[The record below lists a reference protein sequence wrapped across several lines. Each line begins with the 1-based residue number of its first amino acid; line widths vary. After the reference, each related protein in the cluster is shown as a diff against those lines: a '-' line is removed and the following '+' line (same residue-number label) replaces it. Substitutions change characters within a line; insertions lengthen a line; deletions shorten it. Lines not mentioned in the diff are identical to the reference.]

1 MNDLSGL
8 PGIDRLLKVSE
19 TATLAEQWGRQ
30 TVVDAL
36 RTLQVQVR
44 SSGSLPDWALDPQ
57 QYPDQLRRLF
67 TTQFGTGLRPVYNL
81 AGTIIHTN
89 LGRSILSSRM
99 VEAGLKA
106 ATQAVTLEFDLET
119 GRRGDR
125 DRLVEHLLCVLTG
138 AEAATVVNNNA
149 AAVLL
154 VLNSLA
160 ENSLVPVSRGELVE
174 IGGSFRVPEV
184 MQKAGCTLQ
193 EIGTTNRTHIKDYEA
208 AIDAKTRLLLKVHPS
223 NYHIEGFTKSVD
235 VQQLSSVAKKH
246 DLPLYIDLGS
256 GALIN
261 LTKFGLPAEPTAGE
275 VLAQGADIISF
286 SGDKLLG
293 SIQAG
298 IILGKKELIEKV
310 KANPLKR
317 ALRVDKITLGI
328 LTETFKY
335 YQDASTVV
343 ENVPLLATF
352 SKSINEIENHATLVA
367 EVMQQKISADMN
379 CEVTESQCQVGSGSL
394 PGHYLA
400 SRAVCISSPSGGVL
414 GSLHHDLRA
423 LPTPVIARVQEER
436 LWMDM
441 RTVTDVQ
448 GLIKNLQFLD
458 DLSQAS
464 TP

>member
-1 MNDLSGL
+1 MADFSGL
-8 PGIDRLLKVSE
+8 PGIDHLLKDSE
-19 TATLAEQWGRQ
+19 TAELAQRWGRQ

-36 RTLQVQVR
+36 RTLQKQIR
-44 SSGSLPDWALDPQ
+44 SSGGLPDWALDPQ
-57 QYPDQLRRLF
+57 QYAAQLKRLF
-67 TTQFGTGLRPVYNL
+67 AGQFGAGLRPVYNL

-89 LGRSILSSRM
+89 LGRSLLSARM
-99 VEAGLKA
+99 AQAGLRA
-106 ATQAVTLEFDLET
+106 ATSAVTLEFDLET

-138 AEAATVVNNNA
+138 AEAATIVNNNA

-160 ENSLVPVSRGELVE
+160 ENSPVPVSRGELVE

-184 MQKAGCTLQ
+184 MQKAGCTLL
-193 EIGTTNRTHIKDYEA
+193 EIGTTNRTHIEDYEA
-208 AIDAKTRLLLKVHPS
+208 AIDANTRLLLKVHPS

-235 VQQLSSVAKKH
+235 VKQLSSLANKH
-246 DLPLYIDLGS
+246 KLPLYIDLGS
-256 GALIN
+256 GALID
-261 LTKFGLPAEPTAGE
+261 LGKFGLPSEPTAGE
-275 VLAQGADIISF
+275 VLAQGADLVSF

-298 IILGKKELIEKV
+298 IILGKKSLIEKI

-335 YQDASTVV
+335 YQDSNTLV
-343 ENVPLLATF
+343 ENIPLLATF
-352 SKSINEIENHATLVA
+352 SKPISEIDEHARLVA
-367 EVMQQKISADMN
+367 ELMRDKLPTEMRCD
-379 CEVTESQCQVGSGSL
+379 VTDSQCQVGSGSL
-394 PGHYLA
+394 PDHYLA
-400 SRAVCISSPSGGVL
+400 SRAVCISSSSGG
-414 GSLHHDLRA
+414 SLLTLHQNLRA
-423 LPTPVIARVQEER
+423 LPTPVISRVQDER

-441 RTVTDVQ
+441 RTVTEVHE
-448 GLIKNLQFLD
+448 LIENLQFLD
-458 DLSQAS
+458 ITSQDA

>member
-1 MNDLSGL
+1 MSDLSGL
-8 PGIDRLLKVSE
+8 PGIDRLLKVSG
-19 TATLAEQWGRQ
+19 TSTLATRWGRQ

-36 RTLQVQVR
+36 RTMQMQIR
-44 SSGSLPDWALDPQ
+44 ESGDVPNWALDPE
-57 QYPDQLRRLF
+57 QYTDQLRNLF
-67 TTQFGTGLRPVYNL
+67 ARNFGTGLIPVYNL

-89 LGRSILSSRM
+89 LGRSLLSKKM
-99 VEAGLKA
+99 AQAGLDA

-125 DRLVEHLLCVLTG
+125 DRLVEHLLCTLTG

-160 ENSLVPVSRGELVE
+160 ENSPVPVSRGELVE

-184 MQKAGCTLQ
+184 MQKAGCTLV
-193 EIGTTNRTHIKDYEA
+193 EIGTTNRTHIKDYET
-208 AIDAKTRLLLKVHPS
+208 AIDASTRLLLKVHPS
-223 NYHIEGFTKSVD
+223 NYHIQGFTKSVEIP
-235 VQQLSSVAKKH
+235 QLASIAKKH
-246 DLPLYIDLGS
+246 KLPLYIDLGS
-256 GALIN
+256 GALID
-261 LTKFGLPAEPTAGE
+261 LGKFGLPTEPTAGT

-298 IILGKKELIEKV
+298 IILGKKALIEKI

-335 YQDASTVV
+335 YQDTNTLA
-343 ENVPLLATF
+343 ENIPLLATF
-352 SKSINEIENHATLVA
+352 KKPIHEIEKEAQLVA
-367 EVMQQKISADMN
+367 EVMLQKLPSDMG
-379 CEVTESQCQVGSGSL
+379 CKVTESQCQIGSGSL
-394 PGHYLA
+394 PGHHLL
-400 SRAVCISSPSGGVL
+400 SRAVCISSSSGRAL
-414 GSLHHDLRA
+414 ADLHQNLRA
-423 LPTPVIARVQEER
+423 LPTPVISRVQDNC

-441 RTVTDVQ
+441 RTVSNVHE
-448 GLIKNLQFLD
+448 LVENLKLLEIDTQV
-458 DLSQAS
+458 S
-464 TP
+464 TQ